1 MRRKYTN
8 LAIAV
13 PVLILFFG
21 SLLLASI
28 NTPDHFPIGAT
39 VGLGLL
45 MLLGLAGW
53 WMSRQVFKSL

>member
-1 MRRKYTN
+1 MRRMYIN